1 MNRDSA
7 RLDRVASPLGPAP
20 GAPRTPCGEAC
31 DRLREELEQA
41 QCSETRTRE
50 DLERLKERHQAEISA
65 VKKER
70 DILENRI
77 LEQAQKNHE
86 EKKRLESEGEFRL
99 RELAE
104 QHLSAL
110 ARLRRDKDS
119 EIKEMKESFQRK
131 LKLGEKWIDS
141 GTDARN
147 KAESYANTGGRDCL
161 EQEVEKTV
169 KLSSSLRAQL
179 HATVKEKEQ
188 LLQRQDIKEVEESL
202 WLQHEEVLRAEWH
215 SHQQALCALEQQAQE
230 ELQAE
235 RHRQQTQQKLLLD
248 RQKAELTQQHA
259 EWCRQITQ
267 RHMQQ
272 IEDLQA
278 ELRTH
283 TELVALQQDFK
294 QQNQAQAF
302 ERQLEE
308 SRAEVAG
315 LRRENGELK
324 EQLTAL
330 HSQAEGRVQ
339 EPYRQQQDQRCW
351 DEGAKSRQHLEA
363 ESLKREHRKEI
374 QTIVSDFSSAQTRLQ
389 ARIVSLETELREKE
403 EKSKRRESRI
413 EDLQV
418 IGILQ
423 DKLSERDQVI
433 KRLVE
438 ERHHLHQHPLVAS
451 DGSTLKTYE
460 NRPQPGSL
468 TPTLRKKKMEDTP
481 PRVTSVPNL
490 SSYER
495 SFLGPEGW
503 PPRGGAG
510 AGARSPQAVKSPS
523 FEHGRSTPPGRQLHA
538 SPTTQLPPHPRP
550 PPGGAGSQ
558 TLYHRVP
565 QRSQTQYHQS
575 ANSTAMCMQRT
586 PSEQRSLEPG
596 SEAQDPQRQEWFTKY
611 FSF

>member
-1 MNRDSA
+1 M
-7 RLDRVASPLGPAP
+7 
-20 GAPRTPCGEAC
+20 
-31 DRLREELEQA
+31 
-41 QCSETRTRE
+41 
-50 DLERLKERHQAEISA
+50 K
-65 VKKER
+65 
-70 DILENRI
+70 
-77 LEQAQKNHE
+77 
-86 EKKRLESEGEFRL
+86 KKRGQRARASSR
-99 RELAE
+99 RHELAE

-119 EIKEMKESFQRK
+119 EIKEIKDSFQRK
-131 LKLGEKWIDS
+131 KKVEGRRIDPGSDMRSTGEPLSDS
-141 GTDARN
+141 DS
-147 KAESYANTGGRDCL
+147 ECL
-161 EQEVEKTV
+161 EREMENTV
-169 KLSSSLRAQL
+169 RLNHSLRAQL
-179 HATVKEKEQ
+179 LSPSQGTEQ
-188 LLQRQDIKEVEESL
+188 LIHRQDIKDAEDCL
-202 WLQHEEVLRAEWH
+202 WLQHEEVLRAEWQ
-215 SHQQALCALEQQAQE
+215 SHQQALRALEERAQE

-235 RHRQQTQQKLLLD
+235 RHRQQAQQKLLLD
-248 RQKAELTQQHA
+248 RQKAELSQQHA

-315 LRRENGELK
+315 LRRENGQLK
-324 EQLTAL
+324 EQLASL
-330 HSQAEGRVQ
+330 HSQVDSKTQ
-339 EPYRQQQDQRCW
+339 EPYRLQDPEQHPSSPVPSLRCW
-351 DEGAKSRQHLEA
+351 DEGAKNRQHLEV
-363 ESLKREHRKEI
+363 ENLKREHRKEI

-403 EKSKRRESRI
+403 EKCKRRESRI

-418 IGILQ
+418 IGMLQ

-451 DGSTLKTYE
+451 DSSTLKTYE

-481 PRVTSVPNL
+481 PRVISVPNL

-495 SFLGPEGW
+495 SFLGPES
-503 PPRGGAG
+503 AA
-510 AGARSPQAVKSPS
+510 AGARSPQAGVRYSRGSPS
-523 FEHGRSTPPGRQLHA
+523 DD
-538 SPTTQLPPHPRP
+538 
-550 PPGGAGSQ
+550 
-558 TLYHRVP
+558 
-565 QRSQTQYHQS
+565 YHQGVTS
-575 ANSTAMCMQRT
+575 YGQPPRT
-586 PSEQRSLEPG
+586 PSEQRPLEPG
-596 SEAQDPQRQEWFTKY
+596 SEGQDPQRQEWFTKY